1 MYTNYITITLFLSFS
16 QTYIYNHFF
25 IFIVCFTE
33 QN

>member
-1 MYTNYITITLFLSFS
+1 MYTDYITITLFIIS
-16 QTYIYNHFF
+16 QKYIYNHLI